1 MGRRGRFEWE
11 GDPQREGRRGC
22 FGDNVRSSRVS
33 RYCWR
38 ASQVFSAIPGVPS
51 QLRATLSSHSPE
63 KCAGRFLPTRALS
76 GRQDY
81 GTTQPRDYRTP
92 RQPRSPSRC
101 GSPRAHPPSPKNA
114 SLPLTSC
121 GSSPTLRG
129 LKIVPSQVNRRP
141 DTLKNSPKADPITII
156 IIVNSPILRIFRRL
170 LLFSNE

>member
-1 MGRRGRFEWE
+1 MISNPRKLHPAPHCG
-11 GDPQREGRRGC
+11 
-22 FGDNVRSSRVS
+22 
-33 RYCWR
+33 
-38 ASQVFSAIPGVPS
+38 
-51 QLRATLSSHSPE
+51 SPCAYQTP
-63 KCAGRFLPTRALS
+63 KAPHHIHFAGRFLPTHTLS
-76 GRQDY
+76 GRQDS